1 MFRHRE
7 NLVRKAGKRLVLGK
21 NPFRT
26 AIRDFF
32 NDLSSVDKHDNSA
45 HKRPKTEK
53 QTVKK
58 PESYYRDKLARQLNG
73 ETEVTTPAGRINIL
87 TSTEI
92 IEVKYI
98 DKWKDAIGQIIAYGQ
113 YYPNHQ
119 KRIHL
124 FGVDN
129 NNQSKLTMIQ
139 QHYSQQNINMTWE
152 NP

>member
-1 MFRHRE
+1 MFRDRE
-7 NLVRKAGKRLVLGK
+7 NLVRRAGKRLILGK
-21 NPFRT
+21 NPIRT
-26 AIRDFF
+26 VIKNLFD
-32 NDLSSVDKHDNSA
+32 DLSSIENNNNSA
-45 HKRPKTEK
+45 KNQPKTEK

-58 PESYYRDKLARQLNG
+58 TESYYRDKLARQLNG
-73 ETEVTTPAGRINIL
+73 KTEVTTVAGRIDIL

-98 DKWKDAIGQIIAYGQ
+98 NRWKAAIGQIITYGK

-129 NNQSKLTMIQ
+129 NNQSKLTLIK
-139 QHYSQQNINMTWE
+139 QHCLEQNINLTWE
-152 NP
+152 NL

>member
-7 NLVRKAGKRLVLGK
+7 NLVRKAGKRLILGN
-21 NPFRT
+21 NPFKT

-32 NDLSSVDKHDNSA
+32 ADLSSVEKDDNLQ
-45 HKRPKTEK
+45 HNQRKNKK

-58 PESYYRDKLARQLNG
+58 TESYYRDKLARQLNG
-73 ETEVTTPAGRINIL
+73 QTEVTTLAGRIDIL

-98 DKWKDAIGQIIAYGQ
+98 NKWKAAIGQIITYAK

-124 FGVDN
+124 FGIDN
-129 NNQSKLTMIQ
+129 NNQSKLTIIK
-139 QHYSQQNINMTWE
+139 QHCLEHNINLTWE
-152 NP
+152 HL